1 MGTHQIRE
9 TTNNRRQDLTD
20 IRQHGQTH
28 RTDADRTNIQKTH
41 RTTPRNNS
49 HNCQPTINKPL
60 DDELRAERERYMT
73 RRALRRTNTDET
85 EASTSTRQAHTTHQ
99 TAPHKTQPPNTPD
112 TESDTDSTTST
123 AETVIHI
130 ETTHTSTLQ
139 TQTTD
144 NDTDSNTD
152 TTSLTD
158 TVDTLR
164 DVPVTKAT
172 GKDEKEEITPM
183 ARADKQLPQPQ
194 CQQGSKRKGSEL
206 TPPGAASPLDE
217 EEPTPPHRPGSTR
230 GGRTG
235 ATKSGTG
242 EARAMLPA
250 KESGEG
256 QQKKNTGTRPKD
268 KKRRVVLNKGA
279 YAVRDSDTDDTGSE
293 ESTQSQR
300 PGMAK
305 ALPTTMKARKKA
317 TGVVTSS
324 PKDVPKEIGRV
335 EYRYMTAADLGAQIR
350 EWMEEID
357 GIRMK
362 CKSMNGRLSG
372 EIKKR
377 VGWAKEALLTL
388 TGRAEMAARPA
399 ELREEKRKLETQ
411 VRDGL
416 REREKLQKRLE
427 EYRAALGRAWAAA
440 VNTAGETSEGQ
451 PTATSTGTSE
461 LGFRLTESEL
471 YLVPEEDRAR
481 NEELARQTAA
491 LRQVREEVSRI
502 SRMLRSTRD
511 GENPS
516 HTAATPDAVRER
528 GVGLGPPNRAHAVP
542 SAARDT
548 AEPIETA
555 PGAASSPM
563 EVGDDAWVEVGR
575 SGAAAKGKKK
585 KKERLTKGN
594 PQGGANYS
602 RLATKARPRVLPST
616 QAQPEIPGPEN
627 AKKADALA
635 ERLSDV
641 IGEKYGN
648 AVQVTRPSTKGELR
662 VQGLDDSVTTEEL
675 ARTLAKQGGC
685 GSQEIREGPPRRTAS
700 GLFSAWVQ
708 CPLRAATT
716 VAAKGRIKI
725 GWTIARV
732 ELLEARPRQCY
743 RCWGFGHIGTACTA
757 PAARGRAFFRFR
769 SEGHQTRGCTSTPK
783 CTVRDSKGK
792 NSAHRMGSGRCAS
805 SNLNHSR
812 GAQDL
817 LSQFALEEGV
827 DVCLI
832 SEPHSIPGADNWL
845 GSEDGL
851 AAICWKTEGDA
862 PRCSLLERGRGY
874 VAARCG
880 NIAVVS
886 GYISPNVPM
895 QAFEGFMDDL
905 VRVVRSAGDG
915 GRGVLVGGDFNARS
929 PTWDPAGSNRRGELL
944 ERWAASCEVSLHND
958 GSTATCVSAQGSS
971 VVDLTWSTPSLTPTV
986 QQWRVLTERETL
998 SDHLYITY
1006 EIQGLR
1012 HGPTGEDQTTSAG
1025 LAAWVERT
1033 MMQARDA
1040 AAPRAR
1046 TKGYR
1051 RTTYW
1056 WSEDLAEQRRRCV
1069 AARRRLTRDRRA
1081 ASGPHDDRE
1090 AE

>member
-1 MGTHQIRE
+1 
-9 TTNNRRQDLTD
+9 
-20 IRQHGQTH
+20 
-28 RTDADRTNIQKTH
+28 
-41 RTTPRNNS
+41 
-49 HNCQPTINKPL
+49 
-60 DDELRAERERYMT
+60 
-73 RRALRRTNTDET
+73 
-85 EASTSTRQAHTTHQ
+85 
-99 TAPHKTQPPNTPD
+99 
-112 TESDTDSTTST
+112 
-123 AETVIHI
+123 
-130 ETTHTSTLQ
+130 
-139 TQTTD
+139 
-144 NDTDSNTD
+144 
-152 TTSLTD
+152 
-158 TVDTLR
+158 
-164 DVPVTKAT
+164 
-172 GKDEKEEITPM
+172 M

-217 EEPTPPHRPGSTR
+217 EEPTLPHRPGSTR

-324 PKDVPKEIGRV
+324 PKDVPKEIGPV

-511 GENPS
+511 GGNPS

-528 GVGLGPPNRAHAVP
+528 GVGLGPPNKAHAVP

-548 AEPIETA
+548 AEPIEKA

-575 SGAAAKGKKK
+575 SGAAAKEKKK
-585 KKERLTKGN
+585 KEERLTKGN
-594 PQGGANYS
+594 PPGGANYS

-616 QAQPEIPGPEN
+616 QAQPGANKPPGATRKAPRAAALEELDIGGTRVRRAANGGVLIEIPGPEN

-641 IGEKYGN
+641 IGEKYGD
-648 AVQVTRPSTKGELR
+648 AVQVMRPSTKGELR

-685 GSQEIREGPPRRTAS
+685 GSQEIRVGPPRRTAS

-743 RCWGFGHIGTACTA
+743 RCWGFGHIGTACNA
-757 PAARGRAFFRFR
+757 PAARGRACFRFR

-805 SNLNHSR
+805 VS
-812 GAQDL
+812 
-817 LSQFALEEGV
+817 
-827 DVCLI
+827 
-832 SEPHSIPGADNWL
+832 
-845 GSEDGL
+845 
-851 AAICWKTEGDA
+851 
-862 PRCSLLERGRGY
+862 ERGRGP
-874 VAARCG
+874 AARDTVDG
-880 NIAVVS
+880 
-886 GYISPNVPM
+886 
-895 QAFEGFMDDL
+895 QAL
-905 VRVVRSAGDG
+905 
-915 GRGVLVGGDFNARS
+915 
-929 PTWDPAGSNRRGELL
+929 P
-944 ERWAASCEVSLHND
+944 
-958 GSTATCVSAQGSS
+958 
-971 VVDLTWSTPSLTPTV
+971 
-986 QQWRVLTERETL
+986 
-998 SDHLYITY
+998 
-1006 EIQGLR
+1006 
-1012 HGPTGEDQTTSAG
+1012 
-1025 LAAWVERT
+1025 
-1033 MMQARDA
+1033 
-1040 AAPRAR
+1040 
-1046 TKGYR
+1046 
-1051 RTTYW
+1051 
-1056 WSEDLAEQRRRCV
+1056 AEQ
-1069 AARRRLTRDRRA
+1069 
-1081 ASGPHDDRE
+1081 PE
-1090 AE
+1090 P